1 MHHAE
6 DQSEG
11 WQSLGKH
18 MRRMRWSATSQASEL
33 MTVPAQSI
41 SLSKLAGLM
50 DMDETSLRS
59 QLMLLKQVRPAANRT
74 LQHAIR
80 CRPRHRS
87 HCIHM
92 CQPGQTGERTDD
104 HEDRLLL

>member
-18 MRRMRWSATSQASEL
+18 MRRMRQSATAQASEL
-33 MTVPAQSI
+33 MPVPAQSI

-59 QLMLLKQVRPAANRT
+59 QLMLLQQV
-74 LQHAIR
+74 
-80 CRPRHRS
+80 
-87 HCIHM
+87 
-92 CQPGQTGERTDD
+92 
-104 HEDRLLL
+104 